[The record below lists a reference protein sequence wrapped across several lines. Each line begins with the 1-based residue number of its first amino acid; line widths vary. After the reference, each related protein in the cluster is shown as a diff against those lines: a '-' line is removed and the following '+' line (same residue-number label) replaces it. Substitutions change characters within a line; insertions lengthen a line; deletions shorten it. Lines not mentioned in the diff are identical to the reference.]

1 MQGTLIAF
9 EGIDGSGKHTQITL
23 LRKAMR
29 EKRPK
34 VFHYPD
40 LKGKFRAPIARFLAG
55 KVRLTPAQQFAL
67 FAQDIAKDKDRIA
80 RLLSEGNT
88 VMLDRFIA
96 STVAYQSAGGLG
108 FSKALVL
115 ARSLSLPEPDIT
127 ILLDLPAKVALARKR
142 RQKSARGRAL
152 HAFEKSVAFQ
162 EKVRMAFRRLA
173 REGFLSKRWLVVN
186 AALPPNEIHAII
198 KAHLH
203 KLLE

>member
-1 MQGTLIAF
+1 MRGLLIAF
-9 EGIDGSGKHTQITL
+9 EGIDGSGKHTQIAL
-23 LRKAMR
+23 LRRALAGR
-29 EKRPK
+29 R
-34 VFHYPD
+34 VTVLRYPD
-40 LKGKFRAPIARFLAG
+40 MRGKFRVSIARFLAG

-162 EKVRMAFRRLA
+162 EKVRAAFKRLA
-173 REGFLSKRWLVVN
+173 RGGLLSKKWLVVN
-186 AALPPNEIHAII
+186 AALPPGKIHEKI
-198 KAHLH
+198 KAQIY
-203 KLLE
+203 KLLK